1 MQPTRSFKAFKKL
14 FYISVIFLIIAVF
27 GYKLLINKKLTTSK
41 KVDPKIIATEDE
53 KKVSIGKEFE
63 FKIPVINDQGQI
75 LAKEEEIK
83 FIITEAALK
92 EEIKLKGEAKKAN
105 QGQKYLILRIE
116 LQNDSSDRLA
126 IISSKYI
133 RLIGQENKKFSP
145 DFHNA
150 MVAIDPL
157 SVRRDIVA
165 YIVNN
170 DSKNFTFQVGELEGE
185 KQSLEIVF

>member
-27 GYKLLINKKLTTSK
+27 GYRLLMSKKLTTSK
-41 KVDPKIIATEDE
+41 KVDPKTIATEDE
-53 KKVSIGKEFE
+53 KKVSIGREFE